1 MRLLQGVATLGKG
14 ENRCLDSSQPLH
26 TNCRSLGLS
35 CALAF
40 GLTACGDDV
49 TKYYDSEGQE
59 VSITDTLLVKEVV
72 TKHDTIVVTEVVTK
86 KDTVKVTDV
95 ITNKDTVKVTDV
107 ITKNDTVK
115 TTIVIKD
122 TIRDTIKVEVIPEI
136 PKAELVYGTVNLSYA
151 QFYYGEV
158 NNVESELY
166 ATTGIYDK
174 VSIPDSFDGY
184 DAFTSATTSKY
195 QNFGQLDAD
204 VGEKTTELK
213 GVKAVNVA
221 ISKALYEDVK
231 KNGSESDKSDLYK
244 LVSTMTVLD
253 AAPAEYKVINSNGVL
268 SKTYGKTVSR
278 AASPTITSNSNW
290 GNYMVVVPGVEI
302 TEANTNNVQGI
313 VLETEDGASYG
324 LIHLGNIWM
333 DVREFAFSV
342 TEFIGGHGAQP
353 YEATTDIAGKRISKI
368 RYLLKDA
375 PDVTL
380 STSLYIP
387 VQVPVTGAVAEDNSS
402 ITFTAD
408 ASISNYRSAS
418 LKLISY
424 SVGSGRNAVTT
435 NIANGS
441 AFSTRSTSIKFPT
454 DGLKAGSYTFTFED
468 VNGIAA
474 TSKVKVTL
482 EQDGAPVEDL
492 SGVLY
497 GTVNLTYAQFFNGEI
512 NDIAANETA
521 TTGNYTAKSVVAWVE
536 EDYDAFSSAT
546 KSKYTFYGQVDA
558 EVGETTSKLKGV
570 KAVNVAISKALYA
583 EVQKKIADEAKE
595 TEGNDLIAL
604 VKAGNWNI
612 EKPMEYKVI
621 NPDGSVSK
629 TQGVTYKRNTSS
641 APTMSTSSN
650 WGNYLVQVN
659 GIDITEANMENLQ
672 GIVLETEDGAKYGL
686 IHLGNIFNNPGEFS
700 FSVAAMTEPHGNKV
714 PYLSTEGI
722 EGKRIAKILYL
733 LKDANDVELSTSI
746 YVPVRLGVSTNA
758 EAVSVG
764 EEITFT
770 VNDAIANYTSAKLKL
785 VSYTVG
791 SGRNAVTTPIE
802 NGGTFSSRAK
812 SVKFDTSVLTVTEE
826 TSYKFNFTDA
836 SGILAG
842 MSVTVAVKP
851 ASSEE

>member
-1 MRLLQGVATLGKG
+1 MKKTTAIRTA
-14 ENRCLDSSQPLH
+14 
-26 TNCRSLGLS
+26 GLS

-49 TKYYDSEGQE
+49 TKYYDSEGKE
-59 VSITDTLLVKEVV
+59 MSVIDTLLVKEVI
-72 TKHDTIVVTEVVTK
+72 TDYDTIVVTEVVTK
-86 KDTVKVTDV
+86 KDTIKATDV
-95 ITNKDTVKVTDV
+95 ITKKDTIKVTDAITKKDTVKVTDV
-107 ITKNDTVK
+107 ITKTDTVK

-136 PKAELVYGTVNLSYA
+136 PEADLVYGTVNLTYA

-158 NNVESELY
+158 NNVDPELY

-174 VSIPDSFDGY
+174 ASIPDSFDGY
-184 DAFTSATTSKY
+184 DAFTSATTNKY
-195 QNFGQLDAD
+195 KNFGQLDAD
-204 VGEKTTELK
+204 VGEKTTKLK

-221 ISKALYEDVK
+221 ISKALYDEVK
-231 KNGSESDKSDLYK
+231 NNGSENDNSDLYK
-244 LVSTMTVLD
+244 LVSAITVIED
-253 AAPAEYKVINSNGVL
+253 APAEYKVINSSGVL
-268 SKTYGKTVSR
+268 SKTIGKTITR
-278 AASPTITSNSNW
+278 AASPTITSSSNW
-290 GNYMVVVPGVEI
+290 GNYMVVIPGIDI
-302 TEANTNNVQGI
+302 TEANTNNLQGI
-313 VLETEDGASYG
+313 VLETEDGESYG

-342 TEFIGGHGAQP
+342 TEFMGGHGAQP
-353 YEATTDIAGKRISKI
+353 YKATTDIAGKRISSI

-375 PDVTL
+375 PDVVL

-387 VQVPVTGAVAEDNSS
+387 VQVPVTAAVAEDNGS

-408 ASISNYRSAS
+408 AAIGNYRSAS

-474 TSKVKVTL
+474 TCNVKVTL

-492 SGVLY
+492 SGILY

-521 TTGNYTAKSVVAWVE
+521 TAGNYNATSVAAWVE
-536 EDYDAFSSAT
+536 EDYDAFTSAT

-558 EVGETTSKLKGV
+558 EVGENTSQLKGV

-583 EVQKKIADEAKE
+583 DVQKKIAADAQE
-595 TEGNDLIAL
+595 TDGNDLIAL
-604 VKAGNWNI
+604 VKAGTWGT
-612 EKPMEYKVI
+612 EKPTEYKVI

-629 TQGVTYKRNTSS
+629 TQGVTYSRKASTE
-641 APTMSTSSN
+641 PTISTSSN

-659 GIDITEANMENLQ
+659 GIDIVEANMKNLQ
-672 GIVLETEDGAKYGL
+672 SIILETEDGAKYGL
-686 IHLGNIFNNPGEFS
+686 IHLGNIFNNPGEFA
-700 FSVAAMTEPHGNKV
+700 FSVAAMTEPHGNHV
-714 PYLSTEGI
+714 PYLSTEDI
-722 EGKRIAKILYL
+722 EGKRIVKILYM
-733 LKDANDVELSTSI
+733 LKDANDIELSTSI
-746 YVPVRLGVSTNA
+746 YVPVRIGVSANA
-758 EAVSVG
+758 ESVSVG
-764 EEITFT
+764 DEITFT
-770 VNDAIANYTSAKLKL
+770 VDDAISNYTSTKLKL

-802 NGGTFSSRAK
+802 NGGTFSSRTKAI
-812 SVKFDTSVLTVTEE
+812 KFNTSALTVSEE

-836 SGILAG
+836 SGILSG
-842 MSVTVAVKP
+842 TSVAVAVKP